1 MRKITFTLLVVLS
14 ITSIS
19 SFATDKDKCKKNEK
33 KCTMGGGSCCKKS
46 TTKAAMLKTKP
57 AAKAEVKKA

>member
-19 SFATDKDKCKKNEK
+19 GFATDKDKCKKNEK
-33 KCTMGGGSCCKKS
+33 KCTMGGSCCKKS

-57 AAKAEVKKA
+57 ATKAEVKKA